1 MKDDLE
7 ELIMDQKH
15 KIGYP
20 GRQGGGCHSCLK
32 ENDFSIEMTDLE
44 ILKNKYQDLGQ
55 SWQMGYQLVEGLSIM
70 QRLSKL
76 VALIA
81 SLFNC

>member
-15 KIGYP
+15 KIRYP

-32 ENDFSIEMTDLE
+32 ENDFLIEMTDLE
-44 ILKNKYQDLGQ
+44 ILKNKYQDWGTPDT
-55 SWQMGYQLVEGLSIM
+55 WVT
-70 QRLSKL
+70 
-76 VALIA
+76 
-81 SLFNC
+81 N